1 MSTYNPDLWVI
12 VKLKFNDSDESYRK
26 VFASWYGGYSGSDSW
41 KLSSGITNIIE
52 KDTYY
57 EIHNESGSI
66 YNCRKGS
73 EGMSG
78 YAAGVFESFVR
89 DLKGKGSIEI
99 VKNEDYKVTS

>member
-12 VKLKFNDSDESYRK
+12 VELKFNDSNEQYRK
-26 VFASWYGGYSGSDSW
+26 VFASWYGGYLGSDSW
-41 KLSSGITNIIE
+41 KLSSGITEIVE
-52 KDTYY
+52 TDTHY

-78 YAAGVFESFVR
+78 YASGVLSSFIR
-89 DLKGKGSIEI
+89 DLEGKGSIKVI
-99 VKNEDYKVTS
+99 DYEGNKAV